1 MSDRAIRVAMGSA
14 LLLCVWPLKLLLR
27 WEWLFGWRWGCVV
40 CRVWAVVGGDEL
52 GLLLAGCCE
61 GDQRRRRSIEME
73 GALLVFV
80 KAEWVD
86 PYLIR

>member
-1 MSDRAIRVAMGSA
+1 
-14 LLLCVWPLKLLLR
+14 
-27 WEWLFGWRWGCVV
+27 
-40 CRVWAVVGGDEL
+40 VGGDEL

-61 GDQRRRRSIEME
+61 GDRRRRRSIEME

>member
-1 MSDRAIRVAMGSA
+1 
-14 LLLCVWPLKLLLR
+14 
-27 WEWLFGWRWGCVV
+27 
-40 CRVWAVVGGDEL
+40 VGGDEL

-80 KAEWVD
+80 KAKWVD